1 MHAQSEA
8 RHNPAHQTETARL
21 LLLAN
26 ETYSRSNQSDT
37 AYAQRVAAR
46 IECREQLQ
54 SLLMRAPENAQAQ
67 GLMGR
72 VEMDDGN
79 LQKAHT
85 LFNTSLKLH
94 PDQAQQYINL
104 GYWAL
109 KVERPA
115 QAEQYFSQA
124 LQHERQSASAFSGI
138 AHAKRL
144 QNQFDVAYLHYR
156 TLIHSGHASTRVY
169 SAMLECAS
177 DLSVH
182 NADPLLRVDAITL
195 LNQSHL
201 AHQKIG
207 RFVCEILRQHYSTDT
222 TAPDTTGAMDEL
234 AVAASDELLLLA
246 LNQIL
251 LPDPAVESLITS
263 LRHQLVKHIAD
274 SGELEDGLQQ
284 LALGLGRYAE
294 RTGYALATEEDEQQ
308 LAATLNTNLRAQ
320 FNQGDSPEALAGSII
335 ISALYGALFHQDFAA
350 ALGHWNLVDWPLA
363 MQPLMAA
370 SYYDRAWE
378 EAVKQDFAE
387 KADELHLD
395 RDDTPQ
401 AWPAWT
407 ELNNN
412 TETSLR
418 ALMANEL
425 GLPVEQLPATLR
437 LMVCGCQ
444 SGQRALELA
453 RYLSDVEVIAVDESL
468 ANVAR
473 GSAMAEATNIDNIVF
488 WPWSLAQRFIADGHQ
503 VHWVEIGRLPSP
515 AMADLSLAN
524 LVDQVAASG
533 AVVHLHTDMA
543 EQTRGDKQIR
553 RLISEHNLEPRR
565 NTLQQLRRMVLN
577 NRLGD
582 VWQSLLQDENF
593 YSLGGCH
600 DRWFRPQSEQ
610 QLKSVLAMVSNE
622 VQWKLVKARDE
633 DGHSL
638 ATGPVQQQIR
648 EEALGSHVQSLLG
661 QQLSVY
667 FQRRR

>member
-1 MHAQSEA
+1 M
-8 RHNPAHQTETARL
+8 
-21 LLLAN
+21 
-26 ETYSRSNQSDT
+26 
-37 AYAQRVAAR
+37 
-46 IECREQLQ
+46 
-54 SLLMRAPENAQAQ
+54 
-67 GLMGR
+67 
-72 VEMDDGN
+72 
-79 LQKAHT
+79 
-85 LFNTSLKLH
+85 
-94 PDQAQQYINL
+94 
-104 GYWAL
+104 
-109 KVERPA
+109 
-115 QAEQYFSQA
+115 
-124 LQHERQSASAFSGI
+124 
-138 AHAKRL
+138 
-144 QNQFDVAYLHYR
+144 
-156 TLIHSGHASTRVY
+156 
-169 SAMLECAS
+169 
-177 DLSVH
+177 
-182 NADPLLRVDAITL
+182 
-195 LNQSHL
+195 
-201 AHQKIG
+201 
-207 RFVCEILRQHYSTDT
+207 
-222 TAPDTTGAMDEL
+222 
-234 AVAASDELLLLA
+234 
-246 LNQIL
+246 
-251 LPDPAVESLITS
+251 
-263 LRHQLVKHIAD
+263 
-274 SGELEDGLQQ
+274 
-284 LALGLGRYAE
+284 
-294 RTGYALATEEDEQQ
+294 
-308 LAATLNTNLRAQ
+308 
-320 FNQGDSPEALAGSII
+320 
-335 ISALYGALFHQDFAA
+335 
-350 ALGHWNLVDWPLA
+350 DWPLA

-378 EAVKQDFAE
+378 EAVKQNFAE
-387 KADELHLD
+387 KADELLLD
-395 RDDTPQ
+395 RNDTPQ
-401 AWPAWT
+401 AWPAWA

-425 GLPVEQLPATLR
+425 GLPVEQLPTKLR

-473 GSAMAEATNIDNIVF
+473 GSAMVEATNIDNIVF

-503 VHWVEIGRLPSP
+503 VHWVEIGRLPSS

-553 RLISEHNLEPRR
+553 RLISEHSLEPRR

-577 NRLGD
+577 NRTGD
-582 VWQSLLQDENF
+582 LWQGLLQDENF

-648 EEALGSHVQSLLG
+648 EEALGNHVQSLLG

>member
-1 MHAQSEA
+1 MHAQSDA
-8 RHNPAHQTETARL
+8 RHNPAHQVETARL

-26 ETYSRSNQSDT
+26 ETYGRSNRSDT

-54 SLLMRAPENAQAQ
+54 SLLLRAPENAKAQ

-79 LQKAHT
+79 LQKART
-85 LFNTSLKLH
+85 LFDTSLRLQ
-94 PDQAQQYINL
+94 PSQAQQYVNL

-109 KVERPA
+109 NVERPA

-138 AHAKRL
+138 AHAKRF

-156 TLIHSGHASTRVY
+156 TLIRSGHANTRVY

-177 DLSVH
+177 HLSVH
-182 NADPLLRVDAITL
+182 NADPLLRADAITL

-207 RFVCEILRQHYSTDT
+207 RFVCEILRQHYS
-222 TAPDTTGAMDEL
+222 PDTPGTMDEL

-246 LNQIL
+246 LNRII
-251 LPDPAVESLITS
+251 LPDPVVESLITS
-263 LRHQLVKHIAD
+263 LRRRLVQHIARN
-274 SGELEDGLQQ
+274 GELEDGLQQ

-294 RTGYALATEEDEQQ
+294 RTGYALATQDNEQQ
-308 LAATLNTNLRAQ
+308 LTATININLRVQ
-320 FNQGDSPEALAGSII
+320 LSQGDGPETVAGSVI

-378 EAVKQDFAE
+378 EDVKQKFAE
-387 KADELHLD
+387 KAKELHLN

-425 GLPVEQLPATLR
+425 GLSVESLPATLR

-515 AMADLSLAN
+515 AMVDLSLAN
-524 LVDQVAASG
+524 LVNQIAAAG
-533 AVVHLHTDMA
+533 TIVHLHTDMA
-543 EQTRGDKQIR
+543 EQTRGDEQIR
-553 RLISEHNLEPRR
+553 RLISEYDLEPRR

-577 NRLGD
+577 NRADD

-622 VQWKLVKARDE
+622 VQWKLIKARDE

-661 QQLSVY
+661 QKLSVY

>member
-1 MHAQSEA
+1 
-8 RHNPAHQTETARL
+8 
-21 LLLAN
+21 
-26 ETYSRSNQSDT
+26 
-37 AYAQRVAAR
+37 
-46 IECREQLQ
+46 
-54 SLLMRAPENAQAQ
+54 
-67 GLMGR
+67 
-72 VEMDDGN
+72 
-79 LQKAHT
+79 
-85 LFNTSLKLH
+85 
-94 PDQAQQYINL
+94 
-104 GYWAL
+104 
-109 KVERPA
+109 
-115 QAEQYFSQA
+115 
-124 LQHERQSASAFSGI
+124 
-138 AHAKRL
+138 
-144 QNQFDVAYLHYR
+144 
-156 TLIHSGHASTRVY
+156 
-169 SAMLECAS
+169 MLECAS
-177 DLSVH
+177 HLSVH
-182 NADPLLRVDAITL
+182 SADPLLRADAITL

-207 RFVCEILRQHYSTDT
+207 RFVCEILRQHYS
-222 TAPDTTGAMDEL
+222 PDISGTMDEL

-246 LNQIL
+246 LNQII

-263 LRHQLVKHIAD
+263 LRHQLAQHIARN
-274 SGELEDGLQQ
+274 GELEDDLQQ

-294 RTGYALATEEDEQQ
+294 RTGYALATQDDEQQ
-308 LAATLNTNLRAQ
+308 LAATININLRAQ
-320 FNQGDSPEALAGSII
+320 FSQGDGPEALAGSVI

-378 EAVKQDFAE
+378 EAVKQNFAE
-387 KADELHLD
+387 KAEELHLD

-401 AWPAWT
+401 AWPAWA
-407 ELNNN
+407 ELNSN

-524 LVDQVAASG
+524 LVDQVTASG
-533 AVVHLHTDMA
+533 AVIHLHTDMS

-565 NTLQQLRRMVLN
+565 NTLQQLRHMVLN
-577 NRLGD
+577 NRSGD

>member
-26 ETYSRSNQSDT
+26 ETYRRSNQSDT
-37 AYAQRVAAR
+37 AYTQRVVAR
-46 IECREQLQ
+46 TDCREQLQ
-54 SLLMRAPENAQAQ
+54 SLLLRAPENAQAQ

-72 VEMDDGN
+72 IEMDDGN
-79 LQKAHT
+79 LQKART
-85 LFNTSLKLH
+85 LFDTSLALQ
-94 PDQAQQYINL
+94 PGQAQQYINL

-156 TLIHSGHASTRVY
+156 TLVRSGHANTTVY
-169 SAMLECAS
+169 SAMLDCAS
-177 DLSVH
+177 HLSVH
-182 NADPLLRVDAITL
+182 KADPLLRADAITL
-195 LNQSHL
+195 LKQSHL

-207 RFVCEILRQHYSTDT
+207 RFVCEILRHHY
-222 TAPDTTGAMDEL
+222 APDTIDAMNEL
-234 AVAASDELLLLA
+234 AYAAKDELLLLA
-246 LNQIL
+246 LNHII
-251 LPDPAVESLITS
+251 LPDPVVESLITS
-263 LRHQLVKHIAD
+263 LRHQLITHIAQ
-274 SGELEDGLQQ
+274 SGELEEGLQQ

-294 RTGYALATEEDEQQ
+294 RTGFALATKDDEQQ
-308 LAATLNTNLRAQ
+308 LAATINTHLRAQ
-320 FNQGDSPEALAGSII
+320 LTQGGGPATLAGSVI

-350 ALGHWNLVDWPLA
+350 ALGQWNLVDWPLA

-378 EAVKQDFAE
+378 EAVKQNFAE
-387 KADELHLD
+387 KAGELHLN
-395 RDDTPQ
+395 RVDTPQ
-401 AWPAWT
+401 AWPAWA

-418 ALMANEL
+418 ALMASEL
-425 GLPVEQLPATLR
+425 GLSVEQLPATLR

-473 GSAMAEATNIDNIVF
+473 GSAMAESMNIDNIVF
-488 WPWSLAQRFIADGHQ
+488 WPWSLAQSFIADGHQ

-515 AMADLSLAN
+515 AMANLSLAN
-524 LVDQVAASG
+524 LVNRVAASG

-543 EQTRGDKQIR
+543 EQTRGDRQIR
-553 RLISEHNLEPRR
+553 RLIREHSLEPRR

-577 NRLGD
+577 NRTGD
-582 VWQSLLQDENF
+582 MWQSLLQDENF

-600 DRWFRPQSEQ
+600 DRWFRPQSKQ
-610 QLKSVLAMVSNE
+610 QLKSVLAMISNE

-648 EEALGSHVQSLLG
+648 EETTGNHVQSLLG